1 MERERTESAASK
13 RLAGQM
19 QRERDAA
26 LEDARNE
33 KARVV
38 RAGEERDAERASDAT
53 AHLAATSKAEEAHRS
68 RQAEQAREL
77 AQAKDKVD
85 ALERDLT
92 NVKQSLSERDKQLD
106 KARATAEQKAAE
118 LEQSEQRGA
127 DQQALQ
133 QRAAADERSAIA
145 AARESEEKAVT
156 ARHAAEKEASEAM
169 ATVQRLQESARD
181 ADRNVESLKQAR
193 VQYLCFPFARSLT
206 PACFVQQLAAKEVE
220 KQTLHKKL
228 EEALSAPSAA
238 PESATAAEDE
248 RVRLKSSVAR
258 LEVHLRLA
266 FFVTVC

>member
-1 MERERTESAASK
+1 MRSSTACYSLAAALPYTRVLHQATKLSAELEAARRKESDTRVEMERERTESAASK

-118 LEQSEQRGA
+118 LEQLEQRGA

-181 ADRNVESLKQAR
+181 VDRNVESLKQAR
-193 VQYLCFPFARSLT
+193 V
-206 PACFVQQLAAKEVE
+206 
-220 KQTLHKKL
+220 
-228 EEALSAPSAA
+228 
-238 PESATAAEDE
+238 
-248 RVRLKSSVAR
+248 
-258 LEVHLRLA
+258 
-266 FFVTVC
+266 